1 MGRRNKGNPVHGWIN
16 LDKPQGLTSTQ
27 CIGRVRRI
35 LSPAKIG
42 HAGTL
47 DPLATGIL
55 PLALGDATK
64 VIPYVQDSDKTYSFT
79 VAWGAATDTDDSEG
93 EIIKQSDKRPT
104 LSEIEA
110 IIPEFIGE
118 VEQIP
123 PKYSAIKIDGQ
134 RAYDLA
140 RAGHDVDIKSRIV
153 DIYALELLSFH
164 SEEQRNEESDERQLY
179 PSTALSNENF
189 AQDDG
194 IVNFSTFRVTCGKGT
209 YVRAIARDMA
219 EKLGTYGHIIAL
231 RREAVGFFE
240 LENAIS
246 LELLEKMGDSAALDE
261 VLMPLQAPL
270 DDIPALSV
278 TDQEA
283 AKLKNGQSLS
293 FISKTDFHRLNGL
306 GNSVLVELDGKA
318 VALAEIDKAYV
329 NPVRVFNQ

>member
-1 MGRRNKGNPVHGWIN
+1 MGRRKKGNPIHGWVN

-27 CIGRVRRI
+27 CIGRVRRV

-79 VAWGAATDTDDSEG
+79 VQWGAATDTDDSEG
-93 EIIKQSDKRPT
+93 EVIKTSDKRPT
-104 LSEIEA
+104 QAEIEA
-110 IIPEFIGE
+110 IIPNFIGE

-153 DIYALELLSFH
+153 DIYELDLISCH
-164 SEEQRNEESDERQLY
+164 SEEQRDEESDTQK
-179 PSTALSNENF
+179 PDPTTTLSNESS

-194 IVNFSTFRVTCGKGT
+194 PVNFSSFRVICGKGT

-219 EKLGTYGHIIAL
+219 EKLGTYGHIIVL
-231 RREAVGFFE
+231 RREAVGFFD
-240 LENAIS
+240 LDNAIS
-246 LELLEKMGDSAALDE
+246 LEKLEEMGDSAALNE

-270 DDIPALSV
+270 DDIPALPV

-293 FISKTDFHRLNGL
+293 FISKTDFHRLDGL
-306 GNSVLVELDGKA
+306 DDLVLTEVDGKA